1 MDALKQLLRNTG
13 LLLGILAIAVGV
25 VQVHTHSAYVGVN
38 QASRITG
45 HS

>member
-1 MDALKQLLRNTG
+1 VDRLIKLLKDIG
-13 LLLGILAIAVGV
+13 LVLGILAITVGV
-25 VQVHTHSAYVGVN
+25 IQVHTHSAYVGVN

>member
-1 MDALKQLLRNTG
+1 METLIELLRNIG

-25 VQVHTHSAYVGVN
+25 VQVHTHSAYVGFN

-45 HS
+45 YS